1 MLKGLMNSLHLI
13 RKEGRA
19 SMLKT
24 YIAANNKVRDFFED
38 KRAVSYLLEVVGV
51 LALAALILVVVFPG
65 ARGTINSVWNKM
77 VENITG
83 VLGEKAVELPVPTA
97 PTQ

>member
-38 KRAVSYLLEVVGV
+38 KRAVSHLLEVVGV

-65 ARGTINSVWNKM
+65 ARGVINSVWDRM
-77 VENITG
+77 VYHVSR
-83 VLGEKAVELPVPTA
+83 VLGEEPGNLTVPAA